1 MVDAYHLMRRAVP
14 LKQLLLQSDAVI
26 ATVLQ
31 DNKAGM
37 ISLVLCAVF
46 EFIHCIFASV
56 LFPDT
61 YSVRSSSRKLISCL
75 YCQNN
80 QLFLYCN
87 ISHHSVWIEGHHL
100 ILMSLHTNW

>member
-37 ISLVLCAVF
+37 ISLVYVQCLNL
-46 EFIHCIFASV
+46 FIVYLHQCSSQILIQYV
-56 LFPDT
+56 LVQG
-61 YSVRSSSRKLISCL
+61 S
-75 YCQNN
+75 
-80 QLFLYCN
+80 
-87 ISHHSVWIEGHHL
+87 
-100 ILMSLHTNW
+100 